1 MSSAYLRVPKPFFLC
16 KIAESFS
23 SAWPQRGIGVL
34 KKQASVEKFIARMP
48 LLVSQEV
55 IPLDLA
61 RLPVDA
67 MFQNDYVG
75 DCRDRQARDSGV
87 RFGMRAV
94 VS

>member
-1 MSSAYLRVPKPFFLC
+1 M
-16 KIAESFS
+16 
-23 SAWPQRGIGVL
+23 
-34 KKQASVEKFIARMP
+34 ARMP

-67 MFQNDYVG
+67 MFQNDYFG
-75 DCRDRQARDSGV
+75 ECRDRQARDSGV